1 MTAFT
6 ESELTEQR
14 TLLNMMA
21 SREAVAADAAVRQRL
36 LKSDPIDTANQ
47 AHDDL
52 DDEPLIYTL
61 WDRLEDV
68 LTSPWLWGSTLA
80 FMITF
85 VGWVVWP

>member
-21 SREAVAADAAVRQRL
+21 SRESVAADSQIREWL

-47 AHDDL
+47 AQEDL
-52 DDEPLIYTL
+52 DQPLIYSF
-61 WDRLEDV
+61 WDWLEDA

-85 VGWVVWP
+85 IGWAVWP